1 MKQKEFEKE
10 LPSGYQQVFYLNAKS
25 VKVGVIMNLIALVI
39 LALVMVVA
47 IILMILTGN
56 SDRGGYY
63 VDDGRFIIAMMVFIV
78 AMLAYIVLHELV
90 HGIAYKWLTGE
101 KLTFGISWSCAF
113 CGVPNIY
120 VKRRVALISCAA
132 PLVVFSIFFL
142 ALAGWYLFVNSWYYL
157 LTAVLFGLHLGGCS
171 GDIYIILLMLFR
183 YRNPETLIRDTGPE
197 QTVYVPISDCERK
210 GE

>member
-1 MKQKEFEKE
+1 MLFLSMQNLKTIRRIAII
-10 LPSGYQQVFYLNAKS
+10 GY
-25 VKVGVIMNLIALVI
+25 VGT
-39 LALVMVVA
+39 

-120 VKRRVALISCAA
+120 VKRRVALIACAA
-132 PLVVFSIFFL
+132 PLLVFSVIML
-142 ALAGWYLFVNSWYYL
+142 PLTVLLYFVDPLYYL
-157 LTAVLFGLHLGGCS
+157 LSALVFGLHLGGCG

-183 YRNPETLIRDTGPE
+183 YRNPETLVRDTGPE
-197 QTVYVPISDCERK
+197 QTIYVPIADSESE